1 MRCKLVLI
9 FSILMP
15 TSSIS
20 QTYAPPSVNAQRF
33 NYCMNE
39 RIYSKSMFA
48 DNGYAFCEQWA
59 GPVESD
65 SGNYIYSMPVE
76 DLISQFQDHRLNEVN
91 LQQNFLKS
99 ID

>member
-1 MRCKLVLI
+1 MRYKLILI
-9 FSILMP
+9 ISIFMP
-15 TSSIS
+15 TWSIS
-20 QTYAPPSVNAQRF
+20 QTVAPPGVNAQRF

-48 DNGYAFCEQWA
+48 DNGYAFCERWA

-65 SGNYIYSMPVE
+65 PGNYIYSMPAE
-76 DLISQFQDHRLNEVN
+76 DLITQFQDHRLNEVN
-91 LQQNFLKS
+91 LPQNFLKP